1 MKKSLFK
8 RETIKKGIFK
18 KGLALALTATF
29 ALGTLAGCGTYENA
43 EGTSGSGAQ
52 SANQSGG
59 TQAKGSGVETITAGD
74 KVISIAISGDPEFTF
89 DAIGDSLMVTNG
101 LLREG
106 LTRYGDGVLVD
117 GLADSYEH
125 NADYT
130 EWTFHLRESGWSNGE
145 PVSADDWVY
154 AIGAM
159 LDGTAQLSYADFL
172 YEIKNAREIYTGQK
186 DVSELGVIA
195 KDDKTLVFELA
206 YPVTY
211 FPYLITHPMHFGYD
225 REFTEKV
232 GVENIGTEAEYSISN
247 GPFYV
252 DSWEHDNLL
261 VFKKNPYYWNKDNIA
276 IDQVNVYVIPNQATQ
291 VNLFL
296 NGELDVVDFAYQRL
310 SAIEGAGF
318 TAQTYNNGR
327 TAYLN
332 YNESNQFLKSKFVRQ
347 AISSAIDRDAIVNG
361 VLHVGS
367 TADGL
372 IPIGLAGDGK
382 QTFREIVGSN
392 LAYTYDV
399 AKAKDLLAKGL
410 AELGLSDPS
419 EISITILATNTD
431 EFIAVT
437 GALQQLL
444 QENLGIK
451 VDVET
456 TDSSAFRTRRNAYE
470 YDLLLQSWG
479 ADWDDATN
487 FLGGYER
494 SADANPALFIN
505 EKFNAVYHE
514 ATYSTDLTERI
525 KLLGKAES
533 ILLEEEGITPLYYT
547 GQYYAVSKRLTGV
560 LRRAVVPYLDLY
572 FSDVK

>member
-1 MKKSLFK
+1 MKINRFW
-8 RETIKKGIFK
+8 K
-18 KGLALALTATF
+18 KGLALLLSATF
-29 ALGTLAGCGTYENA
+29 ALGTLAGCGTYESDGSNTSNA
-43 EGTSGSGAQ
+43 QGGGNTQQAAAGANIEGQ
-52 SANQSGG
+52 SVDGG
-59 TQAKGSGVETITAGD
+59 KIVR
-74 KVISIAISGDPEFTF
+74 IAIASDPEFTF

-117 GLADSYEH
+117 GLAESYEH
-125 NADYT
+125 NEDYT
-130 EWTFHLRESGWSNGE
+130 QWTFHLRESGWSNGE
-145 PVSADDWVY
+145 PVTADDWVY

-159 LDGTAQLSYADFL
+159 LDGTAQLSFADFL
-172 YEIKNAREIYTGQK
+172 YEIKNAREVYTKQK
-186 DVSELGVIA
+186 DVSELGVKA
-195 KDDKTLVFELA
+195 LDDKTLVFELA

-225 REFTEKV
+225 REFSEKV
-232 GVENIGTEAEYSISN
+232 GVENIGTEAQYSISN

-261 VFKKNPYYWNKDNIA
+261 IFKKNPYYWNKDNIK

-296 NGELDVVDFAYQRL
+296 NGELDVVDFAYQRQ
-310 SAIEGAGF
+310 SAIEAAGF
-318 TAQTYNNGR
+318 ASQVYNNGR

-332 YNESNQFLKSKFVRQ
+332 YNEANQYLKNKHVRQ

-367 TADGL
+367 VADGL

-382 QTFREIVGSN
+382 KTFREIVGNN
-392 LAYTYDV
+392 LPYSYNVD
-399 AKAKDLLAKGL
+399 KAKELLAQGL
-410 AELGLSDPS
+410 SELGLTSPSD
-419 EISITILATNTD
+419 ISITILASNTD
-431 EFIAVT
+431 EFIAVS
-437 GALQQLL
+437 GAIQQLL

-451 VDVET
+451 VEVET
-456 TDSSAFRTRRNAYE
+456 TDSSALRTRRNAYE
-470 YDLLLQSWG
+470 YDVVLQSWG

-487 FLGGYER
+487 FLGGYEHDA
-494 SADANPALFIN
+494 SANPAVFIN
-505 EKFNAVYHE
+505 GEFNDTYHK

-525 KLLGKAES
+525 KLLGKAEA

-547 GQYYAVSKRLTGV
+547 GQYYAVSNRLKGV

-572 FSDVK
+572 FADVQ

>member
-1 MKKSLFK
+1 MKKFNLFK
-8 RETIKKGIFK
+8 NGIIKKG
-18 KGLALALTATF
+18 LVLTLTAALAVGS
-29 ALGTLAGCGTYENA
+29 LGGCGTYENA
-43 EGTSGSGAQ
+43 ENSGQSETNVAGGSKDSQVSSVANTTSDGS
-52 SANQSGG
+52 
-59 TQAKGSGVETITAGD
+59 
-74 KVISIAISGDPEFTF
+74 KVVNIAISSDPEFTF
-89 DAIGDSLMVTNG
+89 DAIGDSLMMTNG

-117 GLADSYEH
+117 GLAESYEH
-125 NADYT
+125 NEDYT
-130 EWTFHLRESGWSNGE
+130 KWTFHLRESGWNNGE
-145 PVSADDWVY
+145 PVTADDWVY

-159 LDGTAQLSYADFL
+159 LDGTAQLSFADFL

-195 KDDKTLVFELA
+195 EDEKTLTFELA

-232 GVENIGTEAEYSISN
+232 GVDNIGTEAEYSLSN
-247 GPFYV
+247 GPFYI
-252 DSWEHDNLL
+252 DSWTHNDLL

-276 IDQVNVYVIPNQATQ
+276 IDQVNVYVIPDQATQ

-310 SAIEGAGF
+310 SAIENAGF

-332 YNESNQFLKSKFVRQ
+332 YNQSNQFLKNKYVRQ

-367 TADGL
+367 VADGL
-372 IPIGLAGDGK
+372 IPIGLAGDGQK
-382 QTFREIVGSN
+382 TFREIVGSN
-392 LAYTYDV
+392 LEYTYDV
-399 AKAKDLLAKGL
+399 NKAKELLNKGL
-410 AELGLSDPS
+410 AELGLSNPS
-419 EISITILATNTD
+419 DISITILASNTD
-431 EFIAVT
+431 EFIAVS

-456 TDSSAFRTRRNAYE
+456 TDGTSLRARRNAYE
-470 YDLLLQSWG
+470 YDVVLQSWG

-494 SADANPALFIN
+494 SASANPALFIN
-505 EKFNAVYHE
+505 EQFNDTYHN

-525 KLLGKAES
+525 KLLGKAEA

-547 GQYYAVSKRLTGV
+547 GQYFAVSKKLTGV

-572 FSDVK
+572 FADVNK

>member
-1 MKKSLFK
+1 MKKRL
-8 RETIKKGIFK
+8 
-18 KGLALALTATF
+18 LALVLTAVF
-29 ALGTLAGCGTYENA
+29 SIGTLAGCGSYE
-43 EGTSGSGAQ
+43 S
-52 SANQSGG
+52 
-59 TQAKGSGVETITAGD
+59 VETVNESADLPAVKGATKEVDSGE
-74 KVISIAISGDPEFTF
+74 KVVSIAISSDPSFTF
-89 DAIGDSLMVTNG
+89 DAIGDSLMATNG

-125 NADYT
+125 NDDYT

-145 PVSADDWVY
+145 PVTADDWVY

-159 LDGTAQLSYADFL
+159 LDGTAQLSFADFL
-172 YEIKNAREIYTGQK
+172 YEIKNAREVYTKEK

-195 KDDKTLVFELA
+195 VDDKTLKFELA

-232 GVENIGTEAEYSISN
+232 GVDNIGTEAEYSISN
-247 GPFYV
+247 GPFYI

-261 VFKKNPYYWNKDNIA
+261 VFKKNEYYWNKDNIA
-276 IDQVNVYVIPNQATQ
+276 IDQVNVYVIPDQATQ

-296 NGELDVVDFAYQRL
+296 NGQLDVVDFAYQRL
-310 SAIEGAGF
+310 SAIEGAGYE
-318 TAQTYNNGR
+318 AKTYNNGR

-332 YNESNQFLKSKFVRQ
+332 YNESNQFLKNKHIRQ
-347 AISSAIDRDAIVNG
+347 AISAAIDRDAIVNG

-367 TADGL
+367 PADGF

-382 QTFREIVGSN
+382 NTFREIVGSDLEYSFN
-392 LAYTYDV
+392 VD
-399 AKAKDLLAKGL
+399 KAKELLSKGL
-410 AELGLSDPS
+410 EELGLSDPS
-419 EISITILATNTD
+419 DVTITILASNTD
-431 EFIAVT
+431 EFIVVS
-437 GALQQLL
+437 GALQQLI

-451 VDVET
+451 VEVET
-456 TDSSAFRTRRNAYE
+456 TDGTSLRARKNAFE
-470 YDLLLQSWG
+470 YDVLLQSWG

-494 SADANPALFIN
+494 DSSANPALFIN
-505 EKFNAVYHE
+505 EEFNETYHK

-525 KLLGKAES
+525 KLLGEAEA

-547 GQYYAVSKRLTGV
+547 GQYYAVSNRISGV

-572 FSDVK
+572 FANVN

>member
-1 MKKSLFK
+1 MKKIEK
-8 RETIKKGIFK
+8 IRNGI
-18 KGLALALTATF
+18 ALLLVFVLT
-29 ALGTLAGCGTYENA
+29 LGTLTSCGTYVSGEVNSDPDKTIESQNTEGANAGSSENKTEA
-43 EGTSGSGAQ
+43 DK
-52 SANQSGG
+52 SGG
-59 TQAKGSGVETITAGD
+59 
-74 KVISIAISGDPEFTF
+74 KVVSIAIASDPEFTF
-89 DAIGDSLMVTNG
+89 DAIGDSLMATNG

-117 GLADSYEH
+117 GLAESYEH
-125 NADYT
+125 NDDYT
-130 EWTFHLRESGWSNGE
+130 QWTFHLRESGWSNGE
-145 PVSADDWVY
+145 PVTADDWVY

-172 YEIKNAREIYTGQK
+172 YEIRNAREVYTKQA
-186 DVSELGVIA
+186 DVSELGVKA
-195 KDDKTLVFELA
+195 LDEKTLVFDLA

-225 REFTEKV
+225 REFSEKV

-247 GPFYV
+247 GPFYIE
-252 DSWEHDNLL
+252 SWTHDDLL
-261 VFKKNPYYWNKDNIA
+261 VFKKNPYYWNKDNIK
-276 IDQVNVYVIPNQATQ
+276 IDQVNVYIIPDQATQ

-310 SAIEGAGF
+310 SAIENAGF

-332 YNESNQFLKSKFVRQ
+332 YNESNAFLKNKYIRQ
-347 AISSAIDRDAIVNG
+347 AISSAIDREALVNG

-367 TADGL
+367 VADGL
-372 IPIGLAGDGK
+372 IPIGLAGDGQK
-382 QTFREIVGSN
+382 TFREIVGPN
-392 LAYTYDV
+392 LPYTYNV
-399 AKAKDLLAKGL
+399 EKAKELLQKGL
-410 AELGLSDPS
+410 DELGLSAPS
-419 EISITILATNTD
+419 DVTITILASNTD

-444 QENLGIK
+444 KENLGIN
-451 VDVET
+451 VEVET
-456 TDSSAFRTRRNAYE
+456 TDGTSLRARRNAYE

-494 SADANPALFIN
+494 DASANDALFKN
-505 EKFNAVYHE
+505 EQFNATYHN

-525 KLLGKAES
+525 KLLGDAEA

-547 GQYYAVSKRLTGV
+547 GQYFTVSKRLTGV

-572 FSDVK
+572 FADVK

>member
-1 MKKSLFK
+1 MKINRFW
-8 RETIKKGIFK
+8 K
-18 KGLALALTATF
+18 KGLALLLSATF
-29 ALGTLAGCGTYENA
+29 ALGTLAGCGTYESDGSNTSNA
-43 EGTSGSGAQ
+43 QGGGNTQQAAAGANIEGQ
-52 SANQSGG
+52 SVDGG
-59 TQAKGSGVETITAGD
+59 KIVR
-74 KVISIAISGDPEFTF
+74 IAIASDPEFTF

-117 GLADSYEH
+117 GLAESYEH
-125 NADYT
+125 NEDYT
-130 EWTFHLRESGWSNGE
+130 QWTFHLRESGWSNGE
-145 PVSADDWVY
+145 PVTADDWVY

-159 LDGTAQLSYADFL
+159 LDGTAQLSFADFL
-172 YEIKNAREIYTGQK
+172 YEIKNAREVYTKQK
-186 DVSELGVIA
+186 DVSELGVKA
-195 KDDKTLVFELA
+195 LDDKTLVFELA

-225 REFTEKV
+225 REFSEKV
-232 GVENIGTEAEYSISN
+232 GVENIGTEAQYSISN

-261 VFKKNPYYWNKDNIA
+261 IFKKNPYYWNKDNIK

-296 NGELDVVDFAYQRL
+296 NGELDVVDFAYQRQ
-310 SAIEGAGF
+310 SAIEAAGF
-318 TAQTYNNGR
+318 ASQVYNNGR

-332 YNESNQFLKSKFVRQ
+332 YNEANQYLKNKHVRQ

-367 TADGL
+367 VADGL

-382 QTFREIVGSN
+382 KTFREIVGNN
-392 LAYTYDV
+392 LPYSYNVD
-399 AKAKDLLAKGL
+399 KAKELLAQGL
-410 AELGLSDPS
+410 SELGLTSPSD
-419 EISITILATNTD
+419 ISITILASNTD
-431 EFIAVT
+431 EFIAVS
-437 GALQQLL
+437 GAIQQLL

-451 VDVET
+451 VEVET
-456 TDSSAFRTRRNAYE
+456 TDSSALRTRRNAYE
-470 YDLLLQSWG
+470 YDVVLQSWG

-487 FLGGYER
+487 FLGGYEHDA
-494 SADANPALFIN
+494 SANPAVFIN
-505 EKFNAVYHE
+505 EEFNDTYHK

-525 KLLGKAES
+525 KLLGKAEA

-547 GQYYAVSKRLTGV
+547 GQYYAVSNRLRGV

-572 FSDVK
+572 FADVQ

>member
-1 MKKSLFK
+1 MKINRFW
-8 RETIKKGIFK
+8 K
-18 KGLALALTATF
+18 KGLALLLSATF
-29 ALGTLAGCGTYENA
+29 ALGTLAGCGTYESDGSNTSNA
-43 EGTSGSGAQ
+43 QGGGNTQQAAAGANIEGQ
-52 SANQSGG
+52 SVDGG
-59 TQAKGSGVETITAGD
+59 KIVR
-74 KVISIAISGDPEFTF
+74 IAIASDPEFTF

-117 GLADSYEH
+117 GLAESYEH
-125 NADYT
+125 NEDYT
-130 EWTFHLRESGWSNGE
+130 QWTFHLRESGWSNGE
-145 PVSADDWVY
+145 PVTADDWVY

-159 LDGTAQLSYADFL
+159 LDGTAQLSFADFL
-172 YEIKNAREIYTGQK
+172 YEIKNAREVYTKQK
-186 DVSELGVIA
+186 DVSELGVKA
-195 KDDKTLVFELA
+195 LDDKTLVFELA

-225 REFTEKV
+225 REFSEKV
-232 GVENIGTEAEYSISN
+232 GVENIGTEAQYSISN

-261 VFKKNPYYWNKDNIA
+261 IFKKNPYYWNKDNVK

-296 NGELDVVDFAYQRL
+296 NGELDVVDFAYQRQ
-310 SAIEGAGF
+310 SAIEAAGF
-318 TAQTYNNGR
+318 ASQVYNNGR

-332 YNESNQFLKSKFVRQ
+332 YNEANQYLKNKHVRQ

-367 TADGL
+367 VADGL

-382 QTFREIVGSN
+382 KTFREIVGNN
-392 LAYTYDV
+392 LPYSYNVD
-399 AKAKDLLAKGL
+399 KAKELLAQGL
-410 AELGLSDPS
+410 SELGLTSPSD
-419 EISITILATNTD
+419 ISITILASNTD
-431 EFIAVT
+431 EFIAVS
-437 GALQQLL
+437 GAIQQLL

-451 VDVET
+451 AEVET
-456 TDSSAFRTRRNAYE
+456 TDSSALRTRRNAYE
-470 YDLLLQSWG
+470 YDVVLQSWG

-487 FLGGYER
+487 FLGGYEHDA
-494 SADANPALFIN
+494 SANPAVFIN
-505 EKFNAVYHE
+505 EEFNDTYHE

-525 KLLGKAES
+525 KLLGKAEA

-547 GQYYAVSKRLTGV
+547 GQYYAVSNRLKGV

-572 FSDVK
+572 FADVQ

>member
-1 MKKSLFK
+1 MKINRFW
-8 RETIKKGIFK
+8 K
-18 KGLALALTATF
+18 KGLALLLSATF
-29 ALGTLAGCGTYENA
+29 TLGTLAGCGTYENDGSKA
-43 EGTSGSGAQ
+43 SNSQGGGNTQQAAAGANGEGQ
-52 SANQSGG
+52 SVDGG
-59 TQAKGSGVETITAGD
+59 KIV
-74 KVISIAISGDPEFTF
+74 KIAIASDPEFTF

-117 GLADSYEH
+117 GLAESYEH
-125 NADYT
+125 NDDYT
-130 EWTFHLRESGWSNGE
+130 KWTFHLRESGWSNGE
-145 PVSADDWVY
+145 PVTADDWVY

-159 LDGTAQLSYADFL
+159 LDGTAQLSFADFL
-172 YEIKNAREIYTGQK
+172 YEIKNAREVYTKQK
-186 DVSELGVIA
+186 DVAELGVKAI
-195 KDDKTLVFELA
+195 DEKTLEFELA

-225 REFTEKV
+225 REFSEKV
-232 GVENIGTEAEYSISN
+232 GVENIGTEAQYSISN
-247 GPFYV
+247 GPFYI

-261 VFKKNPYYWNKDNIA
+261 VFKKNPYYWNKDNIK

-296 NGELDVVDFAYQRL
+296 NGELDVVDFAYQRQ

-318 TAQTYNNGR
+318 TTLVYNNGR

-332 YNESNQFLKSKFVRQ
+332 YNESNAFLKNKHVRQ
-347 AISSAIDRDAIVNG
+347 AISAAIDRDAIVNG

-367 TADGL
+367 VADGL

-382 QTFREIVGSN
+382 KTFREIVGNN
-392 LAYTYDV
+392 LPYSYNID
-399 AKAKDLLAKGL
+399 KAKELLAQGL
-410 AELGLSDPS
+410 TELGLSDPS
-419 EISITILATNTD
+419 DISITILASNTD
-431 EFIAVT
+431 EFIAVS
-437 GALQQLL
+437 GAIQQLL

-451 VDVET
+451 VEVET
-456 TDSSAFRTRRNAYE
+456 TDSSALRTRRNAYE
-470 YDLLLQSWG
+470 YDVVLQSWG

-487 FLGGYER
+487 FLGGYEHD
-494 SADANPALFIN
+494 ANANPAVFIN
-505 EKFNAVYHE
+505 EEFNDTYHQ

-525 KLLGKAES
+525 KLLGKAEA

-547 GQYYAVSKRLTGV
+547 GQYYAVSNRLKGV

-572 FSDVK
+572 FAEVQ

>member
-1 MKKSLFK
+1 MKINRFW
-8 RETIKKGIFK
+8 K
-18 KGLALALTATF
+18 KGLALLLSATF
-29 ALGTLAGCGTYENA
+29 TLGTLAGCGTYENDGSKA
-43 EGTSGSGAQ
+43 SNSQGGGNTQQAAAGANGEGQ
-52 SANQSGG
+52 SVDGG
-59 TQAKGSGVETITAGD
+59 KIV
-74 KVISIAISGDPEFTF
+74 KIAIASDPEFTF

-117 GLADSYEH
+117 GLAESYEH
-125 NADYT
+125 NDDYT
-130 EWTFHLRESGWSNGE
+130 KWTFHLRESGWSNGE
-145 PVSADDWVY
+145 PVTADDWVY

-159 LDGTAQLSYADFL
+159 LDGTAQLSFADFL
-172 YEIKNAREIYTGQK
+172 YEIKNAREVYTKQK
-186 DVSELGVIA
+186 DVAELGVKAI
-195 KDDKTLVFELA
+195 DEKTLEFELA

-225 REFTEKV
+225 REFSEKV
-232 GVENIGTEAEYSISN
+232 GVENIGTEAQYSISN
-247 GPFYV
+247 GPFYI

-261 VFKKNPYYWNKDNIA
+261 VFKKNPYYWNKDNIK

-296 NGELDVVDFAYQRL
+296 NGELDVVDFAYQRQ

-318 TAQTYNNGR
+318 TTQVYNNGR

-332 YNESNQFLKSKFVRQ
+332 YNESNAFLKNKHVRQ
-347 AISSAIDRDAIVNG
+347 AISAAIDRDAIVNG

-367 TADGL
+367 VADGL

-382 QTFREIVGSN
+382 KTFREIVGNN
-392 LAYTYDV
+392 LPYSYNID
-399 AKAKDLLAKGL
+399 KAKELLAQGL
-410 AELGLSDPS
+410 TELGLSDPS
-419 EISITILATNTD
+419 DISITILASNTD
-431 EFIAVT
+431 EFIAVS
-437 GALQQLL
+437 GAIQQLL

-451 VDVET
+451 VEVET
-456 TDSSAFRTRRNAYE
+456 TDSSALRTRRNAYE
-470 YDLLLQSWG
+470 YDVVLQSWG

-487 FLGGYER
+487 FLGGYEHD
-494 SADANPALFIN
+494 ANANPAVFIN
-505 EKFNAVYHE
+505 EEFNDTYHQ

-525 KLLGKAES
+525 KLLGKAEA

-547 GQYYAVSKRLTGV
+547 GQYYAVSNRLKGV

-572 FSDVK
+572 FAEVQ

>member
-1 MKKSLFK
+1 MKKLKLFRK
-8 RETIKKGIFK
+8 GLIKKG
-18 KGLALALTATF
+18 LVLALTA
-29 ALGTLAGCGTYENA
+29 ALAVGSFGGCGTYENSESTGGSSAKVTEGSKDSQTGSSVTKTA
-43 EGTSGSGAQ
+43 ENG
-52 SANQSGG
+52 
-59 TQAKGSGVETITAGD
+59 E
-74 KVISIAISGDPEFTF
+74 KVVNIAIASDPEFTF

-117 GLADSYEH
+117 GLAESYEH
-125 NADYT
+125 NEDYT
-130 EWTFHLRESGWSNGE
+130 KWTFHLRESGWNNGE
-145 PVSADDWVY
+145 PVTADDWVY

-159 LDGTAQLSYADFL
+159 LDGTAQLSFADFL

-195 KDDKTLVFELA
+195 EDEKTLTFELA

-225 REFTEKV
+225 REFTQKV
-232 GVENIGTEAEYSISN
+232 GVDNIGTEAEYSLSN
-247 GPFYV
+247 GPFYIE
-252 DSWEHDNLL
+252 SWKHNDVL

-276 IDQVNVYVIPNQATQ
+276 IDQINVYVIPDQATQ

-310 SAIEGAGF
+310 SAIENAGF

-332 YNESNQFLKSKFVRQ
+332 YNESNQFLKNKYVRQ
-347 AISSAIDRDAIVNG
+347 AISSAIDREAIVNG

-367 TADGL
+367 VADGL

-382 QTFREIVGSN
+382 KSFREIVGSN
-392 LAYTYDV
+392 LAYSYNVD
-399 AKAKDLLAKGL
+399 KAKELLNKGL
-410 AELGLSDPS
+410 AELGLSNPS
-419 EISITILATNTD
+419 DIAITILASNTD
-431 EFIAVT
+431 EFIAVS

-451 VDVET
+451 VDIET
-456 TDSSAFRTRRNAYE
+456 TDGTSLRARRNAYE
-470 YDLLLQSWG
+470 YDVVLQSWG

-487 FLGGYER
+487 FLGGYEHNA
-494 SADANPALFIN
+494 SANPALFIN
-505 EKFNAVYHE
+505 EQFNDTYHQ

-525 KLLGKAES
+525 KLLGKAEA

-547 GQYYAVSKRLTGV
+547 GQYFAVSKRLTGV

-572 FSDVK
+572 FADLNK

>member
-1 MKKSLFK
+1 MKKRL
-8 RETIKKGIFK
+8 
-18 KGLALALTATF
+18 LALVLSAVF
-29 ALGTLAGCGTYENA
+29 AASSLAGCGAYENESTVPDTVDTPEVQGA
-43 EGTSGSGAQ
+43 TKDTSES
-52 SANQSGG
+52 
-59 TQAKGSGVETITAGD
+59 TTETGE
-74 KVISIAISGDPEFTF
+74 KVVSIAISSDPSFTF
-89 DAIGDSLMVTNG
+89 DAIGDSLMATNG

-117 GLADSYEH
+117 GLAESYEH
-125 NADYT
+125 NDDYT

-145 PVSADDWVY
+145 PVTADDWVY

-172 YEIKNAREIYTGQK
+172 YEIKNAREIYTHEK
-186 DVSELGVIA
+186 DVSELGVVA
-195 KDDKTLVFELA
+195 VDDKTVKFELA

-225 REFTEKV
+225 REFTEQV

-247 GPFYV
+247 GPFYI

-261 VFKKNPYYWNKDNIA
+261 VFKKNEYYWNKDNIA
-276 IDQVNVYVIPNQATQ
+276 IDQVNVYIIPDQATQ

-296 NGELDVVDFAYQRL
+296 NGQLDVVDFAYQRL
-310 SAIEGAGF
+310 SAIEGAGYE
-318 TAQTYNNGR
+318 AKTYNNGR

-332 YNESNQFLKSKFVRQ
+332 YNETNQFLKNKYIRQ
-347 AISSAIDRDAIVNG
+347 AISAAIDRDALVNG

-367 TADGL
+367 PADGF

-382 QTFREIVGSN
+382 NTFREIVGSD
-392 LAYTYDV
+392 LEYSFDV
-399 AKAKDLLAKGL
+399 DKAKELLNKGL
-410 AELGLSDPS
+410 QELGLSDPS
-419 EISITILATNTD
+419 DVTITILASNTD
-431 EFIAVT
+431 EFIVVS

-444 QENLGIK
+444 KENLGIN
-451 VDVET
+451 VEVET
-456 TDSSAFRTRRNAYE
+456 TDGTALRARRSAFE

-494 SADANPALFIN
+494 DSSANPALFIN
-505 EKFNAVYHE
+505 EEFNNTYHE

-525 KLLGKAES
+525 KLLGKAEA

-547 GQYYAVSKRLTGV
+547 GQYYAVSNRVTGV

-572 FSDVK
+572 FADVNN

>member
-1 MKKSLFK
+1 MKK
-8 RETIKKGIFK
+8 IKNIRNGIVLLLVFV
-18 KGLALALTATF
+18 LT
-29 ALGTLAGCGTYENA
+29 LGTLTSCGTYVSGEVNDGAGKGNESQSTEGSIAASSESKVKADEN
-43 EGTSGSGAQ
+43 GS
-52 SANQSGG
+52 
-59 TQAKGSGVETITAGD
+59 
-74 KVISIAISGDPEFTF
+74 KVVSIAIASDPEFTF
-89 DAIGDSLMVTNG
+89 DAIGDSLMATNG

-117 GLADSYEH
+117 GLAESYEH
-125 NADYT
+125 NDDYT
-130 EWTFHLRESGWSNGE
+130 QWTFHLRESGWSNGE
-145 PVSADDWVY
+145 PVTADDWVY

-172 YEIKNAREIYTGQK
+172 YEIKNAREVYTKQK
-186 DVSELGVIA
+186 DVSELGVTA
-195 KDDKTLVFELA
+195 VDDKTLVFDLA

-247 GPFYV
+247 GPFYIE
-252 DSWEHDNLL
+252 SWTHNDIL
-261 VFKKNPYYWNKDNIA
+261 VFKKNPYYWNKDNIK
-276 IDQVNVYVIPNQATQ
+276 IDQVNVYIIPDQATQ

-310 SAIEGAGF
+310 SAVENAGF

-332 YNESNQFLKSKFVRQ
+332 YNESNQFLKNKYVRQ
-347 AISSAIDRDAIVNG
+347 AISAAIDRDAIVNG

-367 TADGL
+367 PADGL

-382 QTFREIVGSN
+382 KTFREIVGPN
-392 LAYTYDV
+392 LPYTYDI
-399 AKAKDLLAKGL
+399 AKAKELLNKGL

-419 EISITILATNTD
+419 DISITILASNTD

-444 QENLGIK
+444 IENLGIK
-451 VDVET
+451 VEVET
-456 TDSSAFRTRRNAYE
+456 TDGTSLRARRNAFE
-470 YDLLLQSWG
+470 YDVVLQSWG

-494 SADANPALFIN
+494 DASANDALFKN
-505 EKFNAVYHE
+505 EQFNDTYHN

-525 KLLGKAES
+525 KLLGDAEA

-547 GQYYAVSKRLTGV
+547 GQYYTVSKRLTGV

-572 FSDVK
+572 FADVQ

>member
-1 MKKSLFK
+1 MKINRFW
-8 RETIKKGIFK
+8 K
-18 KGLALALTATF
+18 KGLALLLSATF
-29 ALGTLAGCGTYENA
+29 ALGTLAGCGTYESDGSNTSNA
-43 EGTSGSGAQ
+43 QGGGNTQQAAAGANIEGQ
-52 SANQSGG
+52 SVDGG
-59 TQAKGSGVETITAGD
+59 KIVR
-74 KVISIAISGDPEFTF
+74 IAIASDPEFTF

-117 GLADSYEH
+117 GLAESYEH
-125 NADYT
+125 NEDYT
-130 EWTFHLRESGWSNGE
+130 QWTFHLRESGWSNGE
-145 PVSADDWVY
+145 PVTADDWVY

-159 LDGTAQLSYADFL
+159 LDGTAQLSFADFL
-172 YEIKNAREIYTGQK
+172 YEIKNAREIYTKQK
-186 DVSELGVIA
+186 DVSELGVKA
-195 KDDKTLVFELA
+195 LDDKTLVFELA

-225 REFTEKV
+225 REFSEKV
-232 GVENIGTEAEYSISN
+232 GVENIGTEAQYSISN

-261 VFKKNPYYWNKDNIA
+261 IFKKNPYYWNKDNIK

-296 NGELDVVDFAYQRL
+296 NGELDVVDFAYQRQ
-310 SAIEGAGF
+310 SAIEAAGF
-318 TAQTYNNGR
+318 ASQVYNNGR

-332 YNESNQFLKSKFVRQ
+332 YNEANQYLKNKHVRQ

-367 TADGL
+367 VADGL

-382 QTFREIVGSN
+382 KTFREIVGNN
-392 LAYTYDV
+392 LPYSYNVD
-399 AKAKDLLAKGL
+399 KAKELLAQGL
-410 AELGLSDPS
+410 SELGLTSPSD
-419 EISITILATNTD
+419 ISITILASNTD
-431 EFIAVT
+431 EFIAVS
-437 GALQQLL
+437 GAIQQLL

-451 VDVET
+451 VEVET
-456 TDSSAFRTRRNAYE
+456 TDSSALRTRRNAYE
-470 YDLLLQSWG
+470 YDVVLQSWG

-487 FLGGYER
+487 FLGGYEHDA
-494 SADANPALFIN
+494 SANPAVFIN
-505 EKFNAVYHE
+505 EEFNDTYHK

-525 KLLGKAES
+525 KLLGKAEA

-547 GQYYAVSKRLTGV
+547 GQYYAVSNRLRGV

-572 FSDVK
+572 FADVQ

>member
-1 MKKSLFK
+1 MKKKL
-8 RETIKKGIFK
+8 I
-18 KGLALALTATF
+18 ALVLSAVFATTALV
-29 ALGTLAGCGTYENA
+29 GCGTYENETTVSDA
-43 EGTSGSGAQ
+43 TDTSKAQESSKEETTQGATTESTTASG
-52 SANQSGG
+52 
-59 TQAKGSGVETITAGD
+59 E
-74 KVISIAISGDPEFTF
+74 KVVSIAISSDPSFTF
-89 DAIGDSLMVTNG
+89 DAIGDSLMATNG

-117 GLADSYEH
+117 GLAESYEH
-125 NADYT
+125 NDDYT
-130 EWTFHLRESGWSNGE
+130 EWTFKLRESGWSNGE
-145 PVSADDWVY
+145 PVTADDWVY

-172 YEIKNAREIYTGQK
+172 YEIKNAREIYTHEK

-195 KDDKTLVFELA
+195 VDEKTVKFELA

-225 REFTEKV
+225 REFSEQV

-247 GPFYV
+247 GPFYI

-276 IDQVNVYVIPNQATQ
+276 IDQVNVYVIPDQATQ

-296 NGELDVVDFAYQRL
+296 NGQLDVVDFAYQRL
-310 SAIEGAGF
+310 SAIEGAGYE
-318 TAQTYNNGR
+318 ALTYNNGR

-332 YNESNQFLKSKFVRQ
+332 YNETNQFLKNKYIRQ
-347 AISSAIDRDAIVNG
+347 AISAAIDRDAIVNG

-367 TADGL
+367 PADGF
-372 IPIGLAGDGK
+372 IPIGLAGDGNK
-382 QTFREIVGSN
+382 TFREIVGSDIE
-392 LAYTYDV
+392 YSFDV
-399 AKAKDLLAKGL
+399 DRAKELLNKGL
-410 AELGLSDPS
+410 EELGLSDPS
-419 EISITILATNTD
+419 EVTISILASNTD
-431 EFIAVT
+431 EFIVVS

-444 QENLGIK
+444 QENLGIN
-451 VDVET
+451 VEVET
-456 TDSSAFRTRRNAYE
+456 TDGTSLRARRNAFE
-470 YDLLLQSWG
+470 YDVVLQSWG

-494 SADANPALFIN
+494 DSSANPALFIN
-505 EKFNAVYHE
+505 EDFNNTYHE

-525 KLLGKAES
+525 ELLGKAEA
-533 ILLEEEGITPLYYT
+533 ILLEEQGITPLYYT
-547 GQYYAVSKRLTGV
+547 GQYYAVSNRISGV

-572 FSDVK
+572 FADVNN

>member
-1 MKKSLFK
+1 MKINRFW
-8 RETIKKGIFK
+8 K
-18 KGLALALTATF
+18 KGLALLLSATF
-29 ALGTLAGCGTYENA
+29 TLGTLAGCGTYENDGSTA
-43 EGTSGSGAQ
+43 SNSQGGGNTQQAAAGANGEGQ
-52 SANQSGG
+52 SVDGG
-59 TQAKGSGVETITAGD
+59 KIV
-74 KVISIAISGDPEFTF
+74 KIAIASDPEFTF

-117 GLADSYEH
+117 GLAESYEH
-125 NADYT
+125 NDDYT
-130 EWTFHLRESGWSNGE
+130 KWTFHLRESGWSNGE
-145 PVSADDWVY
+145 PVTADDWVY

-159 LDGTAQLSYADFL
+159 LDGTAQLSFADFL
-172 YEIKNAREIYTGQK
+172 YEIKNAREVYTKQK
-186 DVSELGVIA
+186 DVAELGVKAI
-195 KDDKTLVFELA
+195 DEKTLEFELA

-225 REFTEKV
+225 REFSEKV
-232 GVENIGTEAEYSISN
+232 GVENIGTEAQYSISN
-247 GPFYV
+247 GPFYI

-261 VFKKNPYYWNKDNIA
+261 VFKKNPYYWNKDNIK

-296 NGELDVVDFAYQRL
+296 NGELDVVDFAYQRQ

-318 TAQTYNNGR
+318 TTQVYNNGR

-332 YNESNQFLKSKFVRQ
+332 YNESNAFLKNKHVRQ
-347 AISSAIDRDAIVNG
+347 AISAAIDRDAIVNG

-367 TADGL
+367 VADGL

-382 QTFREIVGSN
+382 KTFREIVGNN
-392 LAYTYDV
+392 LPYSYNID
-399 AKAKDLLAKGL
+399 KAKELLAQGL
-410 AELGLSDPS
+410 TELGLSDPS
-419 EISITILATNTD
+419 DISITILASNTD
-431 EFIAVT
+431 EFIAVS
-437 GALQQLL
+437 GAIQQLL

-451 VDVET
+451 VEVET
-456 TDSSAFRTRRNAYE
+456 TDGSALRTRRNAYE
-470 YDLLLQSWG
+470 YDVVLQSWG

-487 FLGGYER
+487 FLGGYEHD
-494 SADANPALFIN
+494 ANANPAVFIN
-505 EKFNAVYHE
+505 EEFNDTYHQ

-525 KLLGKAES
+525 KLLGKAEA

-547 GQYYAVSKRLTGV
+547 GQYYAVSNRLKGV

-572 FSDVK
+572 FAEVQ

>member
-1 MKKSLFK
+1 MIRAKNL
-8 RETIKKGIFK
+8 RQGILQ
-18 KGLALALTATF
+18 KGLALALTTVL
-29 ALGTLAGCGTYENA
+29 ALGALAGCGTYENA
-43 EGTSGSGAQ
+43 EGSSASGGQISNQSNQSSGSGA
-52 SANQSGG
+52 AGG
-59 TQAKGSGVETITAGD
+59 EVITNSGD
-74 KVISIAISGDPEFTF
+74 KVVKIAISADPEFTF

-117 GLADSYEH
+117 GLAESYEH
-125 NADYT
+125 NEDYT
-130 EWTFHLRESGWSNGE
+130 KWTFHLRESGWSNGE
-145 PVSADDWVY
+145 PVTADDWVY

-172 YEIKNAREIYTGQK
+172 YEIKNAREVYTGKK

-195 KDDKTLVFELA
+195 QDEKTLVFELA

-225 REFTEKV
+225 REFTQKV

-310 SAIEGAGF
+310 SAIENAGF

-332 YNESNQFLKSKFVRQ
+332 YNEANAFLKNKYVRQ
-347 AISSAIDRDAIVNG
+347 AISAAIDRDAIVNG

-367 TADGL
+367 VADGL
-372 IPIGLAGDGK
+372 IPVGLAGDGK
-382 QTFREIVGSN
+382 KTFREIVGSN
-392 LAYTYDV
+392 LPYVYDV
-399 AKAKDLLAKGL
+399 AKAKELLQKGL
-410 AELGLSDPS
+410 DELGLSSPS
-419 EISITILATNTD
+419 DISFTILATNTD

-437 GALQQLL
+437 GAIQQLL
-444 QENLGIK
+444 QDNLGIK

-456 TDSSAFRTRRNAYE
+456 TDSSALRTRRNAYE
-470 YDLLLQSWG
+470 YDVLLQSWG

-494 SADANPALFIN
+494 QADANPALFIN
-505 EKFNAVYHE
+505 ADFNAKYHD

-525 KLLGKAES
+525 RLLGDAEA

-547 GQYYAVSKRLTGV
+547 GQYYAVSKRLEGV

-572 FSDVK
+572 FAVVK

>member
-1 MKKSLFK
+1 M
-8 RETIKKGIFK
+8 TTV
-18 KGLALALTATF
+18 LALGA
-29 ALGTLAGCGTYENA
+29 LAGCGTYENA
-43 EGTSGSGAQ
+43 EGSSASGGQISNQSNQSSGSGA
-52 SANQSGG
+52 AGG
-59 TQAKGSGVETITAGD
+59 EVITNSGD
-74 KVISIAISGDPEFTF
+74 KVVKIAISADPEFTF

-117 GLADSYEH
+117 GLAESYEH
-125 NADYT
+125 NEDYT
-130 EWTFHLRESGWSNGE
+130 KWTFHLRESGWSNGE
-145 PVSADDWVY
+145 PVTADDWVY

-172 YEIKNAREIYTGQK
+172 YEIKNAREVYTGKK

-195 KDDKTLVFELA
+195 QDEKTLVFELA

-225 REFTEKV
+225 REFTQKV

-310 SAIEGAGF
+310 SAIENAGF

-332 YNESNQFLKSKFVRQ
+332 YNEANAFLKNKYVRQ
-347 AISSAIDRDAIVNG
+347 AISAAIDRDAIVNG

-367 TADGL
+367 VADGL
-372 IPIGLAGDGK
+372 IPVGLAGDGK
-382 QTFREIVGSN
+382 KTFREIVGSN
-392 LAYTYDV
+392 LPYVYDV
-399 AKAKDLLAKGL
+399 AKAKELLQKGL
-410 AELGLSDPS
+410 DELGLSSPS
-419 EISITILATNTD
+419 DISFTILATNTD

-437 GALQQLL
+437 GAIQQLL
-444 QENLGIK
+444 QDNLGIK

-456 TDSSAFRTRRNAYE
+456 TDSSALRTRRNAYE
-470 YDLLLQSWG
+470 YDVLLQSWG

-494 SADANPALFIN
+494 QADANPALFIN
-505 EKFNAVYHE
+505 ADFNAKYHD

-525 KLLGKAES
+525 RLLGDAEA

-547 GQYYAVSKRLTGV
+547 GQYYAVSKRLEGV

-572 FSDVK
+572 FAVVK

>member
-1 MKKSLFK
+1 MKINRFW
-8 RETIKKGIFK
+8 K
-18 KGLALALTATF
+18 KGLALLLSATF
-29 ALGTLAGCGTYENA
+29 ALGTLAGCGTYESDGSKTSNA
-43 EGTSGSGAQ
+43 QGGGNTQQAAAGSNIEGQTVDGA
-52 SANQSGG
+52 
-59 TQAKGSGVETITAGD
+59 KIV
-74 KVISIAISGDPEFTF
+74 KIAIASDPEFTF

-117 GLADSYEH
+117 GLAESYEH
-125 NADYT
+125 NDDYT
-130 EWTFHLRESGWSNGE
+130 QWTFHLRESGWSNGE
-145 PVSADDWVY
+145 PVTADDWVY

-159 LDGTAQLSYADFL
+159 LDGTAQLSFADFL
-172 YEIKNAREIYTGQK
+172 YEIKNAREIYTKQK
-186 DVSELGVIA
+186 DVSELGVKAI
-195 KDDKTLVFELA
+195 DEKTLVFELA

-225 REFTEKV
+225 REFSEKV
-232 GVENIGTEAEYSISN
+232 GVENIGTEAQYSISN

-261 VFKKNPYYWNKDNIA
+261 IFKKNPYYWNKDNIK

-296 NGELDVVDFAYQRL
+296 NGELDVVDFAYQRQ
-310 SAIEGAGF
+310 SAIEAAGF
-318 TAQTYNNGR
+318 ASQVYNNGR

-332 YNESNQFLKSKFVRQ
+332 YNEANQYLKNKHVRQ

-367 TADGL
+367 VADGL

-382 QTFREIVGSN
+382 RTFREIVGNN
-392 LAYTYDV
+392 LPYSYNVD
-399 AKAKDLLAKGL
+399 KAKELLSQGL
-410 AELGLSDPS
+410 SELGLSSPS
-419 EISITILATNTD
+419 DISITILASNTD
-431 EFIAVT
+431 EFIAVS
-437 GALQQLL
+437 GAIQQLL

-451 VDVET
+451 VEVET
-456 TDSSAFRTRRNAYE
+456 TDGSALRTRRNAYE
-470 YDLLLQSWG
+470 YDVVLQSWG

-487 FLGGYER
+487 FLGGYEHDA
-494 SADANPALFIN
+494 SANPAVFIN
-505 EKFNAVYHE
+505 EEFNDTYHK

-525 KLLGKAES
+525 KLLGKAEA

-547 GQYYAVSKRLTGV
+547 GQYYAVSNRLKGV

-572 FSDVK
+572 FAEVQ

>member
-1 MKKSLFK
+1 MKINRFW
-8 RETIKKGIFK
+8 K
-18 KGLALALTATF
+18 KGLALLLSATF
-29 ALGTLAGCGTYENA
+29 TLGTLAGCGTYENDGSKA
-43 EGTSGSGAQ
+43 SNSQGGGNTQQAAAGANGEGQ
-52 SANQSGG
+52 SVDGG
-59 TQAKGSGVETITAGD
+59 KIV
-74 KVISIAISGDPEFTF
+74 KIAIASDPEFTF

-117 GLADSYEH
+117 GLAESYEH
-125 NADYT
+125 NDDYT
-130 EWTFHLRESGWSNGE
+130 KWTFHLRESGWSNGE
-145 PVSADDWVY
+145 PVTADDWVF

-159 LDGTAQLSYADFL
+159 LDGTAQLSFADFL
-172 YEIKNAREIYTGQK
+172 YEIKNAREVYTKQK
-186 DVSELGVIA
+186 DVAELGVKAI
-195 KDDKTLVFELA
+195 DEKTLEFELA

-225 REFTEKV
+225 REFSEKV
-232 GVENIGTEAEYSISN
+232 GVENIGTEAQYSISN
-247 GPFYV
+247 GPFYI

-261 VFKKNPYYWNKDNIA
+261 VFKKNPYYWNKDNIK

-296 NGELDVVDFAYQRL
+296 NGELDVVDFAYQRQ

-318 TAQTYNNGR
+318 TTQVYNNGR

-332 YNESNQFLKSKFVRQ
+332 YNESNAFLKNKHVRQ
-347 AISSAIDRDAIVNG
+347 AISAAIDRDAIVNG

-367 TADGL
+367 VADGL

-382 QTFREIVGSN
+382 KTFREIVGNN
-392 LAYTYDV
+392 LPYSYNID
-399 AKAKDLLAKGL
+399 KAKELLAQGL
-410 AELGLSDPS
+410 TELGLSDPS
-419 EISITILATNTD
+419 DISITILASNTD
-431 EFIAVT
+431 EFIAVS
-437 GALQQLL
+437 GAIQQLL

-451 VDVET
+451 VEVET
-456 TDSSAFRTRRNAYE
+456 TDGSALRTRRNAYE
-470 YDLLLQSWG
+470 YDVVLQSWG

-487 FLGGYER
+487 FLGGYEHD
-494 SADANPALFIN
+494 ANANPAVFIN
-505 EKFNAVYHE
+505 EEFNDTYHQ

-525 KLLGKAES
+525 KLLGKAEA

-547 GQYYAVSKRLTGV
+547 GQYYAVSNRLKGV

-572 FSDVK
+572 FAEVQ

>member
-1 MKKSLFK
+1 MKINRFW
-8 RETIKKGIFK
+8 K
-18 KGLALALTATF
+18 KGLALLLSATF
-29 ALGTLAGCGTYENA
+29 ALGTLAGCGTYESDGSNTSNA
-43 EGTSGSGAQ
+43 QGGGNTQQAAAGANIEGQ
-52 SANQSGG
+52 SVDGG
-59 TQAKGSGVETITAGD
+59 KIVR
-74 KVISIAISGDPEFTF
+74 IAIASDPEFTF

-117 GLADSYEH
+117 GLAESYEH
-125 NADYT
+125 NEDYT
-130 EWTFHLRESGWSNGE
+130 QWTFHLRESGWSNGE
-145 PVSADDWVY
+145 PVTADDWVY

-159 LDGTAQLSYADFL
+159 LDGTAQLSFADFL
-172 YEIKNAREIYTGQK
+172 YEIKNAREVYTKQK
-186 DVSELGVIA
+186 DVSELGVKA
-195 KDDKTLVFELA
+195 LDDKTLVFELA

-225 REFTEKV
+225 REFSEKV
-232 GVENIGTEAEYSISN
+232 GVENIGTEAQYSISN

-261 VFKKNPYYWNKDNIA
+261 IFKKNPYYWNKDNVK

-296 NGELDVVDFAYQRL
+296 NGELDVVDFAYQRQ
-310 SAIEGAGF
+310 SAIEAAGF
-318 TAQTYNNGR
+318 ASQVYNNGR

-332 YNESNQFLKSKFVRQ
+332 YNEANQYLKNKHVRQ

-367 TADGL
+367 VADGL

-382 QTFREIVGSN
+382 KTFREIVGNN
-392 LAYTYDV
+392 LPYSYNVD
-399 AKAKDLLAKGL
+399 KAKELLAQGL
-410 AELGLSDPS
+410 SELGLTSPSD
-419 EISITILATNTD
+419 ISITILASNTD
-431 EFIAVT
+431 EFIAVS
-437 GALQQLL
+437 GAIQQLL

-451 VDVET
+451 AEVET
-456 TDSSAFRTRRNAYE
+456 TDSSALRTRRNAYE
-470 YDLLLQSWG
+470 YDVVLQSWG

-487 FLGGYER
+487 FLGGYEHDA
-494 SADANPALFIN
+494 SANPAVFIN
-505 EKFNAVYHE
+505 EEFNDTYHK

-525 KLLGKAES
+525 KLLGNAEA

-547 GQYYAVSKRLTGV
+547 GQYYAVSNRLKGV

-572 FSDVK
+572 FADVQ

>member
-1 MKKSLFK
+1 MKINRFW
-8 RETIKKGIFK
+8 K
-18 KGLALALTATF
+18 KGLALLLSATF
-29 ALGTLAGCGTYENA
+29 TLGTLAGCGTYENDGSKA
-43 EGTSGSGAQ
+43 SNSQGGGNTQQAAAGANGEGQ
-52 SANQSGG
+52 SVDDG
-59 TQAKGSGVETITAGD
+59 KIV
-74 KVISIAISGDPEFTF
+74 KIAIASDPEFTF

-117 GLADSYEH
+117 GLAESYEH
-125 NADYT
+125 NDDYT
-130 EWTFHLRESGWSNGE
+130 KWTFHLRESGWSNGE
-145 PVSADDWVY
+145 PVTADDWVY

-159 LDGTAQLSYADFL
+159 LDGTAQLSFADFL
-172 YEIKNAREIYTGQK
+172 YEIKNAREVYTKQK
-186 DVSELGVIA
+186 DVAELGVKAI
-195 KDDKTLVFELA
+195 DEKTLEFELA

-225 REFTEKV
+225 REFSEKV
-232 GVENIGTEAEYSISN
+232 GVENIGTEAQYSISN
-247 GPFYV
+247 GPFYI

-261 VFKKNPYYWNKDNIA
+261 VFKKNPYYWNKDNIK

-296 NGELDVVDFAYQRL
+296 NGELDVVDFAYQRQ

-318 TAQTYNNGR
+318 TTQVYNNGR

-332 YNESNQFLKSKFVRQ
+332 YNESNAFLKNKHVRQ
-347 AISSAIDRDAIVNG
+347 AISAAIDRDAIVNG

-367 TADGL
+367 VADGL

-382 QTFREIVGSN
+382 KTFREIVGNN
-392 LAYTYDV
+392 LPYSYNID
-399 AKAKDLLAKGL
+399 KAKELLAQGL
-410 AELGLSDPS
+410 TELGLSDPS
-419 EISITILATNTD
+419 DISITILASNTD
-431 EFIAVT
+431 EFIAVS
-437 GALQQLL
+437 GAIQQLL

-451 VDVET
+451 VEVET
-456 TDSSAFRTRRNAYE
+456 TDSSALRTRRNAYE
-470 YDLLLQSWG
+470 YDVVLQSWG

-487 FLGGYER
+487 FLGGYEHD
-494 SADANPALFIN
+494 ANANPAVFIN
-505 EKFNAVYHE
+505 EDFNDTYHQ

-525 KLLGKAES
+525 KLLGKAEA

-547 GQYYAVSKRLTGV
+547 GQYYAVSNRLKGV

-572 FSDVK
+572 FAEVQ